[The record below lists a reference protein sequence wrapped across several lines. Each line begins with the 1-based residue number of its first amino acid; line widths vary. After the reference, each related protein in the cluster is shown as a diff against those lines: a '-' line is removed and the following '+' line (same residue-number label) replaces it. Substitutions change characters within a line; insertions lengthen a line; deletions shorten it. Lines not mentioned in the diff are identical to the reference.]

1 MTKAAP
7 LSRPGRTVGRLRRD
21 RSGVAML
28 EFALAM
34 PIFFAVSL
42 VGMETVN
49 YAYASQKVGDIAT
62 LATDNIAR
70 IRIGISEGD
79 VTEALNGVKAVG
91 SSIGFPAN
99 GRVIVSSV
107 QPIVNGSGDVTDQ
120 KIRWQRCTGAL
131 NVTSSYGA
139 ESALLGLNG
148 IGPASRKIAAS
159 KNDELIFVQVTY
171 TYQPLISNSIL
182 GTRTISAIV
191 GMTVRERSANDIQG
205 GGTASSCSTYAA

>member
-1 MTKAAP
+1 MTITTP
-7 LSRPGRTVGRLRRD
+7 HPRHGRLARRLAGD
-21 RSGVAML
+21 RAGLAML

-34 PIFFAVSL
+34 PVFIAVAM

-49 YAYASQKVGDIAT
+49 YAHASQKVGDIAT
-62 LATDNIAR
+62 LTTDNISR

-79 VTEALNGVKAVG
+79 VTEALNGIKAIG
-91 SSIGFPAN
+91 SSIGFAAN

-107 QPIVNGSGDVTDQ
+107 QPIVSGAGNVTDQ

-131 NVTSSYGA
+131 VVTSSYGA
-139 ESALLGLNG
+139 QSALLGIDG
-148 IGPASRKIAAS
+148 IGPAGRKIAAGP
-159 KNDELIFVQVTY
+159 NDELIFVQVAY

-182 GTRTISAIV
+182 GTRTINSIV
-191 GMTVRERSANDIQG
+191 GMTVRERSVNDIQG